1 MLRIQNLKLPIAYTK
16 QDLVRACEK
25 ALHRSGLPE
34 VRILKRSLDSRR
46 KDRIHYHVSAG
57 VWGFS
62 EAEEKKILRF
72 VNNNNVMLTEERKYR
87 FPLTVSGKEQTEN
100 ASPESPEGEYIS
112 GFRPVIIGTGPAG
125 YFAGYVLASAGYR
138 PILLERGK
146 AVEDRA
152 KDVEHFWEGGPLNPE
167 SNVSFGEGGA
177 GTFSDGK
184 LYTGNKDKDGSQ
196 QFVLDTFHRF
206 GAPEEI
212 TYDAKPH
219 IGTDI
224 LYRIMQ
230 NMRQAILDA
239 EGEIHF
245 SHHVTE
251 IREETGGYNIRG
263 LRSDGDPSGSGE
275 DFLFHASAVILAI
288 GHSARDTFAMLSQNG
303 LSMEKKPFAVGL
315 RIEHP
320 RDLIDRDRYG
330 DLAGRLPAADYK
342 LVAHTSEDRAVFS
355 FCMCPGGY
363 VVNASTEEGGTVV
376 NGMSYSGRSGR
387 NSNSAIVVNILPSDI
402 PGDSPMDAVAY
413 QRSLEQAFY
422 RAGGGQVPVQRYG
435 DFCMDRKGDLSGSVE
450 PCIKGK
456 YQPANLRECL
466 PASLSRAI
474 IEAMPVFDRQIH
486 GFAMD
491 DAVLSGIESRTSS
504 PVRILRDEN
513 LQAQGHPGFFPCGE
527 GAGYAGGIMSA
538 AVDGIHVA
546 EKVAEYIH
554 RLKGTI

>member
-16 QDLVRACEK
+16 KDLIRVCEK
-25 ALHRSGLPE
+25 ALRRTGLPE

-62 EAEEKKILRF
+62 EAEEKKILRS
-72 VNNNNVMLTEERKYR
+72 VNNNNVMLTEDKKYG
-87 FPLTVSGKEQTEN
+87 FPLPYAGKV
-100 ASPESPEGEYIS
+100 ESEDAISEGRTA
-112 GFRPVIIGTGPAG
+112 GGAPAFRPVIIGTGPAG
-125 YFAGYVLASAGYR
+125 YFAGYVLAAAGYR

-146 AVEDRA
+146 AVEARA
-152 KDVEHFWEGGPLNPE
+152 LDVEHFWSGGPLNPD

-184 LYTGNKDKDGSQ
+184 LYTGNKDKDGSL

-219 IGTDI
+219 IGTDV

-239 EGEIHF
+239 GGEIHF

-251 IREETGGYNIRG
+251 IRGEKGGYEIRG
-263 LRSDGDPSGSGE
+263 ISSEGASSMSGDE
-275 DFLFHASAVILAI
+275 FLFHTRAVILAI
-288 GHSARDTFAMLSQNG
+288 GHSARDTFAMLSQSG

-320 RDLIDRDRYG
+320 RELIDRDRYG
-330 DLAGRLPAADYK
+330 DLAGKLPAADYK

-363 VVNASTEEGGTVV
+363 VVNASTEEGGIVV

-402 PGDSPMDAVAY
+402 PGDSPMDAVAF
-413 QRSLEQAFY
+413 QRGLEQAFF
-422 RAGGGQVPVQRYG
+422 RAGMGQVPVQRYE
-435 DFCMDRKGDLSGSVE
+435 DFRMDRKGDLSGTVE

-456 YQPANLRECL
+456 YQSANLRECL

-474 IEAMPVFDRQIH
+474 IEAMPEFDRQIP
-486 GFAMD
+486 GFAME

-546 EKVAEYIH
+546 EKVAEYLH
-554 RLKGTI
+554 RLEGTL